1 MYWTRPK
8 NWDLGFQA
16 LFIEPGNWAVA
27 FNGEIIQQEYASYRD
42 AKDTAEQW
50 DIDMNNEWRMRD
62 ALRLFHLLRLTK
74 LKVVAFL

>member
-16 LFIEPGNWAVA
+16 LFIEPNNWAVV
-27 FNGEIIQQEYASYRD
+27 FNGEIIQQEYSSYRD

-50 DIDMNNEWRMRD
+50 DIEMKN
-62 ALRLFHLLRLTK
+62 
-74 LKVVAFL
+74 

>member
-16 LFIEPGNWAVA
+16 LFIEPDNWAVA
-27 FNGEIIQQEYASYRD
+27 YNGEIIQQEFASYRD

-50 DIDMNNEWRMRD
+50 DIEMKNEWRMRD
-62 ALRLFHLLRLTK
+62 ALR
-74 LKVVAFL
+74 A